1 MPHCAKYN
9 LVRVANSF
17 FFFYAF
23 MEKKKSKT
31 IEYFLAI
38 HFPESSPEQIHWF

>member
-1 MPHCAKYN
+1 MPHYAKNN

-17 FFFYAF
+17 FLFLCIHGKL
-23 MEKKKSKT
+23 MSKT

-38 HFPESSPEQIHWF
+38 HFPESSLAQIH